1 MPWTQILI
9 PVLIIVAVLVVAE
22 RLGLHRRRK
31 APEKGDEVQTG
42 GFDPRMDNALTGI
55 EQIKAAVQ
63 EMARVFNMGQNRG
76 HIGEVQLQAVLDDIL
91 TPDQYAKGVQT
102 VPGPDRTVVE
112 FAVKMPGRN
121 GQSPVWLP
129 IDAKF
134 PAETYRRVQTAF
146 EDCDKE
152 AHKEALKGLKTALT
166 NSAKE
171 INKKYIK
178 SPYTTNFGVL
188 YLPSEGLYAT
198 VLSIPGIHQTVQDS
212 NVVIAG
218 PSTMGALL
226 NAWQMGFQT
235 VALEERASEVWTCLS
250 TVKGEYDE
258 FAKVMERLG
267 KQLDTATKSVDDG
280 KRRIREMRRK
290 LANFEELPLD
300 DEELLLDDA

>member
-1 MPWTQILI
+1 MPWTQILVQ
-9 PVLIIVAVLVVAE
+9 VLIIVAVLVAAE
-22 RLGLHRRRK
+22 RLGLYRRRK
-31 APEKGDEVQTG
+31 APEKGDEVHTG

-55 EQIKAAVQ
+55 EQIKDRVQ

-76 HIGEVQLQAVLDDIL
+76 QIGEVQLQAVLDDIL
-91 TPDQYAKGVQT
+91 TPDQYAKRVET
-102 VPGPDRTVVE
+102 VPGSGMFVE

-152 AHKEALKGLKTALT
+152 AHKKALKGLKAALT
-166 NSAKE
+166 NSAKD
-171 INKKYIK
+171 IDKKYIK
-178 SPYTTNFGVL
+178 GPHTTNFGVL

-198 VLSIPGIHQTVQDS
+198 VLSISGIHQTLQDH

-226 NAWQMGFQT
+226 NAWRMGFQT
-235 VALEERASEVWTCLS
+235 VALEERASEVWRCLS
-250 TVKGEYDE
+250 TVRGEYDE
-258 FAKVMERLG
+258 FEKVMKALG
-267 KQLDTATKSVDDG
+267 KQLETAKKSVG
-280 KRRIREMRRK
+280 RGETRISEMRKK
-290 LANFEELPLD
+290 LRDFEELPLD
-300 DEELLLDDA
+300 DEELPLDDE